1 MVGSLE
7 KTSLCLAV
15 MFFKYICLQV
25 NNEYSD
31 TAVGWSCKYR
41 GKIGCNNFVSVDG
54 LLSIYNKNVH

>member
-1 MVGSLE
+1 
-7 KTSLCLAV
+7 